1 MKLDSLQA
9 LYVEGLRDLYSAE
22 HQIVKALPKLL
33 KGATSAKVKDAFAAH
48 LEQTKEHVARLER
61 ICEELD
67 VSPKGKHCTGMEG
80 LVAEGAEL
88 LGEDA
93 DDAVMDAG
101 LISSAQHVEHY
112 EMAGYGTVRTYAQL
126 LGYDEQAAVLQQTL
140 DEEQAA
146 DLLLTKI
153 AQAVNVD
160 AIDEGTDA
168 EDDEEMETASVAK
181 SSSTKSTAKKTRA

>member
-1 MKLDSLQA
+1 MELGSLHE

-22 HQIVKALPKLL
+22 NQIVKALPKLH
-33 KGATSAKVKDAFAAH
+33 KGATSPEVKDAFAAH

-61 ICEELD
+61 ICEELQ
-67 VSPKGKHCTGMEG
+67 VSPKGKHCKGMEG

-93 DDAVMDAG
+93 APDVMDAG

-126 LGYDEQAAVLQQTL
+126 LGYDEQAALLQLTL
-140 DEEQAA
+140 DEEQAT
-146 DLLLTKI
+146 DLLLTEI
-153 AQAVNVD
+153 AQTVNVD
-160 AIDEGTDA
+160 AIGEGTDA
-168 EDDEEMETASVAK
+168 SDDEDAEATSVAK
-181 SSSTKSTAKKTRA
+181 KKTAKR